1 MGYRKSNI
9 AQLGFPY
16 VWATVQGP
24 SADRYKYRGRL
35 TFEFYA
41 DFGIE
46 LGGNPG
52 LRLWMFRKPNRKQSS
67 RPRPPFPS
75 LPPFTR
81 EEAFFTE
88 NEQFQGK
95 APRRWLRSFQFR
107 LLISKLYFLTRIK
120 LMMKGRLP
128 SHQELQRS
136 TRTRSTTPGGSRAKS
151 SSRKTLEAASLKLED
166 QTPSRKKNLDKQ
178 KGNKEETKIVNE
190 SNIDEHIEHKE
201 SFHSI
206 WTLSSDSESFHDHSP
221 KKEDHTNHVETSPHQ
236 ISQFQD
242 DGECGDE
249 LVLDNDGKSPS
260 KKASKEKSPAK
271 KASKEKSS
279 QKQIDV
285 DGHTPV
291 KGKKKDSAKGKGGD
305 GDVEVEAEE
314 TLEKLAEPNVSSSRL
329 PLMLSEKVHR
339 TKALIECQGDSIDLS
354 GDMGAVGRIIISDSP
369 CGDQEMY
376 LDLKGTIY
384 KTSIVPC
391 QTFCVVSFGQSEA
404 KIEAVMNDFIQL
416 KPQSNVYEA
425 ETMVEGTLDGF
436 FFDSDEEAG
445 KMLKAAHQSDQ
456 NEHAEE
462 QAHGKSRGRLTKHQ
476 VLKRKEML
484 SYFAHVRDGDSR
496 TAAVYQIPYR
506 RIESL

>member
-1 MGYRKSNI
+1 MS
-9 AQLGFPY
+9 
-16 VWATVQGP
+16 
-24 SADRYKYRGRL
+24 
-35 TFEFYA
+35 
-41 DFGIE
+41 
-46 LGGNPG
+46 
-52 LRLWMFRKPNRKQSS
+52 SS
-67 RPRPPFPS
+67 RESSP
-75 LPPFTR
+75 
-81 EEAFFTE
+81 E
-88 NEQFQGK
+88 
-95 APRRWLRSFQFR
+95 WLRSFQVPSHSPVT
-107 LLISKLYFLTRIK
+107 LSSDSESLHDDISSNEDKTDDEGSSPK
-120 LMMKGRLP
+120 SSRLP
-128 SHQELQRS
+128 KVNKNKS
-136 TRTRSTTPGGSRAKS
+136 TAPGGSRAKS
-151 SSRKTLEAASLKLED
+151 SSRKTSEAASLKLED

-178 KGNKEETKIVNE
+178 KGKKGNKEETEIVNE

-201 SFHSI
+201 SIHSI

-221 KKEDHTNHVETSPHQ
+221 KKEDHTDHVETSPHQ

-249 LVLDNDGKSPS
+249 LFLDNDGKSPS

-285 DGHTPV
+285 EGHTPV
-291 KGKKKDSAKGKGGD
+291 KGKKMKDSAKGKGGD

-445 KMLKAAHQSDQ
+445 KMQKAAHQSDQ

-462 QAHGKSRGRLTKHQ
+462 QAHGKSKRKADKTSGAEKKRGRSTGGKSQPKIVKKKTPGSKRAKTK
-476 VLKRKEML
+476 K
-484 SYFAHVRDGDSR
+484 
-496 TAAVYQIPYR
+496 
-506 RIESL
+506 